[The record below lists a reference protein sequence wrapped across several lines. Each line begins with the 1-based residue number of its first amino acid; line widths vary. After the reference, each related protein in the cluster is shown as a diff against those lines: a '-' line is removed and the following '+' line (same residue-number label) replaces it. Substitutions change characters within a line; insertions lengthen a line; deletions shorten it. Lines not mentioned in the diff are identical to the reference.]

1 MFLID
6 KIYFTKRIKLI
17 LTVSIIFAILVKIMK
32 KQQLKSSDS
41 VSELLTSRKE
51 LILFNDDVNSFDFVI
66 ESLVEVC
73 DHDPV
78 QAEQC
83 ALVAHFKGK
92 CGIKSGSLTELTPMN
107 NELNN
112 RGISTV
118 LA

>member
-1 MFLID
+1 
-6 KIYFTKRIKLI
+6 
-17 LTVSIIFAILVKIMK
+17 MK

-41 VSELLTSRKE
+41 SSELLTSRME

-73 DHDPV
+73 DHNPE

-83 ALVAHFKGK
+83 AVIAHFKGK
-92 CGIKSGSLTELTPMN
+92 CGIKMGPLSELGPMN
-107 NELNN
+107 NELNS

-118 LA
+118 LS

>member
-1 MFLID
+1 
-6 KIYFTKRIKLI
+6 
-17 LTVSIIFAILVKIMK
+17 MK
-32 KQQLKSSDS
+32 KQQLKSSS
-41 VSELLTSRKE
+41 SASELLTSRKE

-92 CGIKSGSLTELTPMN
+92 CGIKTGSIIELSPMN
-107 NELNN
+107 TELNN
-112 RGISTV
+112 RGISTI

>member
-1 MFLID
+1 V
-6 KIYFTKRIKLI
+6 KL
-17 LTVSIIFAILVKIMK
+17 LVGMK
-32 KQQLKSSDS
+32 KQQLKSSGS
-41 VSELLTSRKE
+41 VSELLTSKRD
-51 LILFNDDVNSFDFVI
+51 LILFNDDVNSFDYII

-83 ALVAHFKGK
+83 AMIAHFKGK
-92 CGIKSGSLTELTPMN
+92 CGIKSGTLTELSPMN

>member
-1 MFLID
+1 
-6 KIYFTKRIKLI
+6 
-17 LTVSIIFAILVKIMK
+17 MK
-32 KQQLKSSDS
+32 KQQLKSSGS
-41 VSELLTSRKE
+41 VSDLLTNRME
-51 LILFNDDVNSFDFVI
+51 LILYNDDVNSFDFII

-73 DHDPV
+73 DHDAV

-83 ALVAHFKGK
+83 ALIAHFKGK
-92 CGIKSGSLTELTPMN
+92 CGIKFGTLTELTPMN

>member
-1 MFLID
+1 
-6 KIYFTKRIKLI
+6 
-17 LTVSIIFAILVKIMK
+17 MK
-32 KQQLKSSDS
+32 KHQLQSTGSP
-41 VSELLTSRKE
+41 SELLTDRKE
-51 LILFNDDVNSFDFVI
+51 LILFNDDVNSFDFII
-66 ESLVEVC
+66 ESLIEVC
-73 DHDPV
+73 DHDPE

-92 CGIKSGSLTELTPMN
+92 CGIKHGTLSELTPMN

>member
-1 MFLID
+1 
-6 KIYFTKRIKLI
+6 
-17 LTVSIIFAILVKIMK
+17 MK
-32 KQQLKSSDS
+32 KQQTKPIDS
-41 VSELLTSRKE
+41 TSELLAGRNE

-73 DHDPV
+73 DHDMT

-83 ALVAHFKGK
+83 ALIAHFKGK
-92 CGIKSGSLTELTPMN
+92 CGIKSGTLTELTPMN

-112 RGISTV
+112 RGLSTV

>member
-1 MFLID
+1 
-6 KIYFTKRIKLI
+6 
-17 LTVSIIFAILVKIMK
+17 MK
-32 KQQLKSSDS
+32 KQQQKPIDS
-41 VSELLTSRKE
+41 ILGLLTSQNE

-73 DHDPV
+73 DHDLV

-83 ALVAHFKGK
+83 AMIAHFKGK
-92 CGIKSGSLTELTPMN
+92 CGIKSGTLTELTPMN
-107 NELNN
+107 NELNS

>member
-1 MFLID
+1 
-6 KIYFTKRIKLI
+6 
-17 LTVSIIFAILVKIMK
+17 MK
-32 KQQLKSSDS
+32 KQQLQSSDS
-41 VSELLTSRKE
+41 ASEVRTNGKA

-73 DHDPV
+73 DHDPI

-83 ALVAHFKGK
+83 AMIAHFKGK
-92 CGIKSGSLTELTPMN
+92 CNIKIGSLTELTPMN

-118 LA
+118 VS

>member
-1 MFLID
+1 
-6 KIYFTKRIKLI
+6 
-17 LTVSIIFAILVKIMK
+17 MK
-32 KQQLKSSDS
+32 KHHLHSSGS
-41 VSELLTSRKE
+41 TSELISRGKE

-66 ESLVEVC
+66 ESLIEVC

-83 ALVAHFKGK
+83 ALIAHFKGK
-92 CGIKSGSLTELTPMN
+92 CGIKSGTLTELAPMN

>member
-1 MFLID
+1 M
-6 KIYFTKRIKLI
+6 
-17 LTVSIIFAILVKIMK
+17 
-32 KQQLKSSDS
+32 
-41 VSELLTSRKE
+41 E

-73 DHDPV
+73 DHDLV

-83 ALVAHFKGK
+83 ALIAHFNGK
-92 CGIKSGSLTELTPMN
+92 CGVKSGTFSELTPLN
-107 NELNN
+107 NELNS